1 MPRAIFFIKIAGRL
15 MSIHLRL
22 CFPLSLL
29 LFPSVLAF
37 ASFYFHPV
45 LPSVLAPASFYSHPV
60 LLSIL
65 PLFPSVLAFASI
77 YSCLWFSL
85 SLPRFLLFPPLLP
98 SIIAPS
104 QICFSTPQ
112 IHQSPFFFPRLFPA
126 ATHPFRHETVYREQF
141 SCHLAMFPAA
151 THLFPHISLYREQS
165 DMSSPDFQF
174 AIQVFSTKRVCRR
187 QKTHPLNQNATAAHE
202 NLLLRVCR
210 G

>member
-85 SLPRFLLFPPLLP
+85 SLPLFPSVLAFASIYSCLWFSLSLPRFLLFPPLLP

-126 ATHPFRHETVYREQF
+126 ATHPFRHETVYR
-141 SCHLAMFPAA
+141 
-151 THLFPHISLYREQS
+151 
-165 DMSSPDFQF
+165 
-174 AIQVFSTKRVCRR
+174 
-187 QKTHPLNQNATAAHE
+187 
-202 NLLLRVCR
+202 
-210 G
+210 

>member
-1 MPRAIFFIKIAGRL
+1 MPRAIFFIKNSGRL

-112 IHQSPFFFPRLFPA
+112 IHQSPFLFPRLFPA
-126 ATHPFRHETVYREQF
+126 ATH
-141 SCHLAMFPAA
+141 
-151 THLFPHISLYREQS
+151 LFPHKSLYREQS
-165 DMSSPDFQF
+165 DMSSPDFQL
-174 AIQVFSTKRVCRR
+174 AIQFFSTKRVCRR
-187 QKTHPLNQNATAAHE
+187 QNTYTLNPNATAAHE